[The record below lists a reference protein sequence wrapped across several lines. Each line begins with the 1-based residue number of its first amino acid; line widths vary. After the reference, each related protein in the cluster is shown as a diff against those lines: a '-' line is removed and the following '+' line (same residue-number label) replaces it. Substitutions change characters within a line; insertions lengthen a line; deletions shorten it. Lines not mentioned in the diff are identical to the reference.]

1 MMRIGKQR
9 EPMKR
14 NEPPVSYRRDNPPFS
29 GKPHAIRMGNE
40 VLEGVVQ
47 VIREKKISGR
57 AL

>member
-1 MMRIGKQR
+1 M
-9 EPMKR
+9 
-14 NEPPVSYRRDNPPFS
+14 NRRFLTVGTNHPFS